1 MPHSKRSWSST
12 LRLNCK
18 ILFHTAVRGNIKATR
33 DFLYLKGSTSVY
45 SVLFL
50 NLVGQMPLPSQASQ
64 SQHSIQV
71 KLCPFGPGGTFPLPN
86 SLSACICRGS
96 QEHQPRNLGDT
107 ERPPSCRRCGSG
119 QNAPCRGS
127 CATPF
132 PLTSGS
138 GWAVVLRWGNW
149 YFLSVPVTSHSFL
162 LVSGGFHIGRGWG
175 REKNGG
181 GGEIKRPTR
190 FWLSFAASTWCKRK
204 LVGEDP

>member
-1 MPHSKRSWSST
+1 M

-71 KLCPFGPGGTFPLPN
+71 KLCPFGPGAPSPSPTPWVPA
-86 SLSACICRGS
+86 SAEAHRSI
-96 QEHQPRNLGDT
+96 NLGIWGT
-107 ERPPSCRRCGSG
+107 PRGRP
-119 QNAPCRGS
+119 A
-127 CATPF
+127 AD
-132 PLTSGS
+132 
-138 GWAVVLRWGNW
+138 AA
-149 YFLSVPVTSHSFL
+149 
-162 LVSGGFHIGRGWG
+162 GRGRTPPAEAAVLLPPPWPRAQDELRCFAG
-175 REKNGG
+175 ETGISCLLQSLPILFYWFLVVSALGGGEAEKKRG

-190 FWLSFAASTWCKRK
+190 FWLSFAASTWCKSK